1 MQSGRTVFE
10 ATTVMELCD
19 KHLNETPV
27 APSVRLGKPVPV
39 ELEEAILAC
48 LEKPRAKRPQT
59 ARDLAQRLARC
70 SAAAEWSIEEA
81 EVWWSRHD
89 RGQAGPA
96 STGAPTLSKDLEAT
110 IAR

>member
-1 MQSGRTVFE
+1 M
-10 ATTVMELCD
+10 
-19 KHLNETPV
+19 
-27 APSVRLGKPVPV
+27 PV

-48 LEKPRAKRPQT
+48 LEKSRAKRPQT

-70 SAAAEWSIEEA
+70 HAATEWSIEEA

-89 RGQAGPA
+89 RGQAGPGA
-96 STGAPTLSKDLEAT
+96 NAGAPTLGKDLEAT

>member
-1 MQSGRTVFE
+1 M
-10 ATTVMELCD
+10 
-19 KHLNETPV
+19 
-27 APSVRLGKPVPV
+27 RLGKTVPV

-48 LEKPRAKRPQT
+48 LEKSRAKRPQT

-70 SAAAEWSIEEA
+70 PAVTEWSIEEA

-89 RGQAGPA
+89 RGQVGPT
-96 STGAPTLSKDLEAT
+96 SPGAPTLSKDLEAT